1 MKRTRRTLSSE
12 FKAKV
17 ALEAIKEMNTISEI
31 AQQHQLHPNQVSNW
45 KKEFLA
51 NASKVFDSKNED
63 AEQIKLLSKKNQE
76 LVQQIGELSVD
87 INWLK
92 KKLL

>member
-63 AEQIKLLSKKNQE
+63 AEQIKLLSKQNQE

-87 INWLK
+87 NNWLK

>member
-17 ALEAIKEMNTISEI
+17 ALEAIKEMKTISEI

-87 INWLK
+87 NNWLK

>member
-17 ALEAIKEMNTISEI
+17 ALEAIKEMKTISEI

-63 AEQIKLLSKKNQE
+63 AEQIKLLSKQNQE

-87 INWLK
+87 NNWLK

>member
-17 ALEAIKEMNTISEI
+17 ALEAIKEMKTISEI

-45 KKEFLA
+45 KKEFLV

-87 INWLK
+87 NNWLK